1 MTIVNYSNG
10 EEMIDCEA
18 FVFLYTLVFHQG
30 YIPRFEDLFI
40 VYVNDNGEI
49 VITTKDKTN
58 DNMKN
63 LFMNEVAKK

>member
-1 MTIVNYSNG
+1 MAVVNYNND
-10 EEMIDCEA
+10 EKMIVKRSC
-18 FVFLYTLVFHQG
+18 FL
-30 YIPRFEDLFI
+30 IPRFSPSFEDLFI